1 MTSAFASTPTIAG
14 GAANL
19 ESDDR
24 SREGIAV
31 ADKLKVD
38 VDGLFRGGS
47 DIGEQASIL
56 SGSHVQSMVGLSDS
70 ESGWVGSSADAL
82 VRMADTW
89 QRVADKHHT
98 ALTEQAAHVVDAGKG
113 FRAMDEHG
121 ATELGQL
128 DDRADGV

>member
-1 MTSAFASTPTIAG
+1 M
-14 GAANL
+14 
-19 ESDDR
+19 
-24 SREGIAV
+24 

-38 VDGLFRGGS
+38 VDGLFFRGGS

-56 SGSHVQSMVGLSDS
+56 SGSHVQSMVGGLSDS

-121 ATELGQL
+121 ATELRQL
-128 DDRADGV
+128 GGRADGA